1 MEAGSLYQ
9 DEILNNSDK
18 ALHYDTEGIRQVL
31 SGEIHIRDKKCD
43 IHWRA
48 SILPG
53 GRYRKA

>member
-18 ALHYDTEGIRQVL
+18 ALHYDTEVIRQVM
-31 SGEIHIRDKKCD
+31 SREIHIRGEKYD